1 MKYCSKCGSELAE
14 GVKFCQKCGHQIGGA
29 EPNINN
35 NVNYNQAN
43 MGIQRRELAMSI
55 ILSLVTCGIYGIY
68 WFIVLTDDI
77 NKVSNDYKTSGG
89 MAFLYS
95 LLTCGIYTFI
105 WNYKNGKKLNE
116 AGIRY
121 GKNISDNSILY
132 LVLSLFGFG
141 IISYALM
148 QNDLNQFAN
157 N

>member
-14 GVKFCQKCGHQIGGA
+14 GVKFCQKCGNQVG
-29 EPNINN
+29 ETTFNQ
-35 NVNYNQAN
+35 NYNQTIV
-43 MGIQRRELAMSI
+43 GIQRRELALTI
-55 ILSLVTCGIYGIY
+55 ILSLITCGIYGIY

-77 NKVSNDYKTSGG
+77 NKVSGDYKTSGG

-105 WNYKNGKKLNE
+105 WNYKMGKKLYE
-116 AGIRY
+116 AGERH

-141 IISYALM
+141 IVSYALM
-148 QNDLNQFAN
+148 QNDLNQFASN
-157 N
+157 